1 MEPKTLT
8 EILGS
13 SSKSSLFSGTPF
25 KIAKPVNEEIQKPPE
40 ESSENHEKAE
50 KSLKNKEKD
59 LELTKIEEKK
69 VVFVGNVSLDCKKS
83 HIKRLMTSIGPVE
96 KVWRRSIPLDRGK
109 LPVVAAVAL
118 KKVRHT

>member
-25 KIAKPVNEEIQKPPE
+25 KVSKPLHEEPPKTPE
-40 ESSENHEKAE
+40 ED
-50 KSLKNKEKD
+50 LKNLESPSKPLKHTEKD
-59 LELTKIEEKK
+59 PELTKLEEKK
-69 VVFVGNVSLDCKKS
+69 VVFIGNVSLDCKKS
-83 HIKRLMTSIGPVE
+83 HIKRLMSSIGPIE

-109 LPVVAAVAL
+109 LPIVAAVAL
-118 KKVRHT
+118 KKVNPT